1 MASLTFSLTCFPS
14 SNFSKTSLRG
24 FPRFP
29 VTSVGNSGSMGTMIC
44 CKLAQ
49 RASLNMIRRIDLLT
63 EILFVRDRFSQIL
76 CETYTIVFGFSASM
90 STTTPSPAQIQKMDR
105 LCFEKMDLLDLFFG
119 SSTVLA
125 SLQVHLFYPIGLTW
139 SLLLSNLIVTWAYM
153 LAHAGS
159 PHALARCTGV
169 VLEKGACTLFYL
181 IYLYIPIYYIC
192 VQNKTINQN
201 GSRARFCHCKNTQH
215 EQFFPNSFS
224 SALRLLQTRVC
235 ASQLWL

>member
-105 LCFEKMDLLDLFFG
+105 LCFEKNGFTRSIFWIVHCFGITSGAPLLSHWSHLVTSFEQFDRDLGLY
-119 SSTVLA
+119 A
-125 SLQVHLFYPIGLTW
+125 SACGLTTCAS
-139 SLLLSNLIVTWAYM
+139 SLYRCSIRKRCVYTILSYIST
-153 LAHAGS
+153 
-159 PHALARCTGV
+159 
-169 VLEKGACTLFYL
+169 
-181 IYLYIPIYYIC
+181 YLYILYMC
-192 VQNKTINQN
+192 TK
-201 GSRARFCHCKNTQH
+201 
-215 EQFFPNSFS
+215 
-224 SALRLLQTRVC
+224 
-235 ASQLWL
+235 